1 MGIKSLTQIL
11 NAKCQLAIN
20 KRNLDSYK
28 GMILGV
34 DISIFLYK
42 YLHLNDDH
50 IEGITRLIIRLVKN
64 GIMPFIIFDGRP
76 PKEKSEVLV
85 SRKEKR
91 EYLVTKKD
99 MITKLIE
106 KVEGKSKEEVK
117 KELEDLQK
125 DKGDNMKLEEED
137 INELMTKNVE
147 ELKEEYEKTIK
158 RIVYVK
164 SEHIESTKRLCE
176 YMGIPYVVSRG
187 EAESLLAHLCKEDI
201 IDGCISEDTDIL
213 ANGGKIFIRNVS
225 AEKNSVDEYCLEG
238 ILTGLEMN
246 YEEFMDMCILCGCD
260 YTSKIGGMGPMNAYK
275 MIKKHGNIE
284 STLIELKKNSK
295 FSVPS
300 EENFNYEKARDLFV
314 NSSKDDNRDEIIERL
329 KIRTPNME
337 ELKKLISSTKL
348 SMKHREEIDKNYIG
362 YLRMMKTVIPENTK
376 ELVLPDGGGSGPDS
390 KKKKMDNG
398 IVQTNKITSFFKKA

>member
-50 IEGITRLIIRLVKN
+50 IEGITRLILRLIKN

-76 PKEKSEVLV
+76 PKEKSDVLV

-99 MITKLIE
+99 IISKLME
-106 KVEGKSKEEVK
+106 KVEGKSEEDVK

-137 INELMTKNVE
+137 IKELMTKNVE
-147 ELKEEYEKTIK
+147 ELKEEFEKTIK

-164 SEHIESTKRLCE
+164 SEHIQSTKKLCE
-176 YMGIPYVVSRG
+176 YMGIPYIVSRG

-238 ILTGLEMN
+238 ILTGLEMT

-284 STLIELKKNSK
+284 STLTELKKNSK
-295 FSVPS
+295 FSIPS
-300 EENFNYEKARDLFV
+300 EENFNYIKARDLFV
-314 NSSKDDNRDEIIERL
+314 NSSKDDNREEIIERL
-329 KIRTPNME
+329 QIKTPNME
-337 ELKKLISSTKL
+337 ELKNLISDTKL
-348 SMKHREEIDKNYIG
+348 NIKHREELEKNYIG
-362 YLRMMKTVIPENTK
+362 YLRVMKTLLPENTK
-376 ELVLPDGGGSGPDS
+376 ELVLPNGGGSGPDS
-390 KKKKMDNG
+390 KKKKMESG
-398 IVQTNKITSFFKKA
+398 IIQTNKITSFFKKV

>member
-50 IEGITRLIIRLVKN
+50 LEGITRLILRLIKN

-99 MITKLIE
+99 MIAKLME
-106 KVEGKSKEEVK
+106 KMEGKSEEEMK
-117 KELEDLQK
+117 KELEELQK
-125 DKGDNMKLEEED
+125 DKGENMKLEEED
-137 INELMTKNVE
+137 IKELMTKNVE
-147 ELKEEYEKTIK
+147 ELKEEFEKTIK
-158 RIVYVK
+158 RIVYVR

-176 YMGIPYVVSRG
+176 YMGIPYIVSKG

-225 AEKNSVDEYCLEG
+225 AEKNGVDEYCLEG
-238 ILTGLEMN
+238 ILTGLEMT

-284 STLIELKKNSK
+284 STLVELRKNPK
-295 FSVPS
+295 FSIPS
-300 EENFNYEKARDLFV
+300 EENFNYVKARDLFM
-314 NSSKDDNRDEIIERL
+314 NSSKDDNREEIIGRL
-329 KIRTPNME
+329 QIKTPNME
-337 ELKKLISSTKL
+337 ELNKLIFSTKL
-348 SMKHREEIDKNYIG
+348 GVKHREEIVKNYIE
-362 YLRMMKTVIPENTK
+362 YLRVMKKLLPENTK
-376 ELVLPDGGGSGPDS
+376 ELVLPDGGGPES
-390 KKKKMDNG
+390 KKKKMESG
-398 IVQTNKITSFFKKA
+398 QTNKITSFFKKV